1 MLLLAAVALLLL
13 GAGALACALRLPLT
27 STLLAAYLF
36 ASAEVVLVAEA
47 LSPFHAIGRLGF
59 LAAEALVAIAA
70 GCVWLCAGR
79 PLPPLPRL
87 ARGFVGRHTM
97 LVVLAVAVGAALCF
111 EASLAISAAPNNWDG
126 MTYHLSRA
134 AGWLQ
139 HGSLGRFDAHTER
152 ENIFPPNAE
161 IQILFT
167 FVFAHADRFAA
178 LPQLVAELA
187 LLVGIFGTARRLGF
201 GRPDAAFAALVF
213 ATLTEIVLQATSVQ
227 NDLVVSAYLVACV
240 YFLLG
245 RTRVDVLLAGAALG
259 LAVGTKLTALYA
271 LPVVAIVAEA
281 VLPRRRLAE
290 LAVAGAVATGALGG
304 YVFVSN
310 TIHDGSPLGPASVRA
325 PFTPDVSAGGTASSF
340 SRILYRFVDLS
351 GYRPDLRVSGAIGD
365 LGESVFGAAHIAT
378 NPPEATQTLFSF
390 QPNTEVNEDRS
401 YFGPLGALLLLPLCA
416 VGVAA
421 FLLRRGTRAEAAL
434 ALAIPCFALELALSY
449 RYNIWLGRFMV
460 VPVALAAALAAR
472 AYAARLIS
480 TTLVCIGIVFLALA
494 LQHNERKPVGR
505 EGAPVWSL
513 SRTEAESLTAPAY
526 RMPFEAVENL
536 VPENATIGYR
546 LSDEDLD
553 YPLYGARLSRRLVQL
568 PGRDTLGA
576 AAQRNVDWVVTNGP
590 AAANPGADGWTGVVF
605 PSSHWRLLTRAGSA
619 DAERLMAY
627 VRATPTPPEYRLVPP
642 YLVGAGIRATAQSD
656 NPNGSRSRS
665 SALSSGTSRS

>member
-1 MLLLAAVALLLL
+1 MLMLVAVVLLLL
-13 GAGALACALRLPLT
+13 GAGSFACSLRLSLI

-36 ASAEVVLVAEA
+36 ASAEVVLIAEV
-47 LSPFHAIGRLGF
+47 LSPFDAVGRAGF
-59 LAAEALVAIAA
+59 LVLETIAA
-70 GCVWLCAGR
+70 AAGLAVWLREGR
-79 PLPPLPRL
+79 PFPAAPRL
-87 ARGFVGRHTM
+87 ARGVVRRHPM
-97 LVVLAVAVGAALCF
+97 LVALAVAVGAALCF
-111 EASLAISAAPNNWDG
+111 EAFLAVAAAPNNWDG

-139 HGSLGRFDAHTER
+139 HGSVGRFDAHTER

-187 LLVGIFGTARRLGF
+187 LLAGIFGTARRLGF

-213 ATLTEIVLQATSVQ
+213 ATLTEIALQATSVQ

-245 RTRVDVLLAGAALG
+245 RTRLDVLLAAAALG
-259 LAVGTKLTALYA
+259 LALGTKLTALYA
-271 LPVVAIVAEA
+271 LPVLALVAVFA
-281 VLPRRRLAE
+281 LPRRRLAE
-290 LAVAGAVATGALGG
+290 LAVGGVVATAALGG
-304 YVFVSN
+304 YVYVLN
-310 TIHDGSPLGPASVRA
+310 TIDDGSPLGPASVRE
-325 PFTPDVSAGGTASSF
+325 PFKPEVTAGGTTSSF
-340 SRILYRFVDLS
+340 GRILYRFVDLS
-351 GYRPDLRVSGAIGD
+351 GYRPDLRVAGAIRE
-365 LGESVFGAAHIAT
+365 LGESMFGTLHVAT

-416 VGVAA
+416 VGLAA
-421 FLLRRGTRAEAAL
+421 WVLRRGSRAEAAL
-434 ALAIPCFALELALSY
+434 ALAIPCFALELALTY
-449 RYNIWLGRFMV
+449 RYNVWLGRFMV

-472 AYAARLIS
+472 AYATRLIS
-480 TTLVCIGIVFLALA
+480 TTFVCLGIVFLALA

-513 SRTEAESLTAPAY
+513 SRTEAEALTAPAY
-526 RMPFEAVENL
+526 RMPFEAVETL
-536 VPENATIGYR
+536 VPADATIGYR
-546 LSDEDLD
+546 LGDEDLD
-553 YPLYGARLSRRLVQL
+553 YPLYGARLSRRLVRL
-568 PGRDTLGA
+568 PARDTLGA
-576 AAQRNVDWVVTNGP
+576 AARLKVDWVVTNGP
-590 AAANPGADGWTGVVF
+590 AGADPAADGWTGVVF
-605 PSSHWRLLTRAGSA
+605 PSSHWRLLTPAGGAHAS
-619 DAERLMAY
+619 RLVAY

-642 YLVGAGIRATAQSD
+642 YLVGAGVRVTAQSD
-656 NPNGSRSRS
+656 NPNGNRSRS